1 MVSRDSWPQWLMGCR
16 LKLVCNV
23 LPDVRASA
31 LSSTCCSD
39 VGEKIG
45 EI

>member
-1 MVSRDSWPQWLMGCR
+1 MGQLAATVDGMLLEISVQC
-16 LKLVCNV
+16 
-23 LPDVRASA
+23 LPDVRASP

-45 EI
+45 ET